1 MLLTLRY
8 LADGGRLHLVGDAH
22 GVDKSTMS
30 RVIQRVTTVINEQLF
45 STVVNWPNEPG
56 SIANISARFRLLAG
70 MPFVIGCIDGT
81 HVPIVGPHEN
91 EPQFVNRHG
100 THSINCMAV
109 AGPDFKFYYVS
120 CKWPGSV
127 ADARVY
133 RNSTL
138 AARLEN
144 WRPIANAIILAESGY
159 GLSEVIMTPVQNP
172 INQPQQNYNRAHKR
186 TRVIVE
192 QAFGVLKAR
201 FGCLEYLRLQ
211 PRACCRVIKTCFI
224 LHNYI
229 IMNQVSILNIFL
241 FHKNNM
247 PKYSTISIS
256 TFYYYDWESKFAK

>member
-1 MLLTLRY
+1 MKKYFNINTDHDTLEIALISILDDFVQRFRLQRHQVDLLENTRGGFLQHGTHQNHALSARQQMLLTLRY
-8 LADGGRLHLVGDAH
+8 LADGGRLRLVGDAH

-30 RVIQRVTTVINEQLF
+30 RVIERVTTVINEQLF
-45 STVVNWPNEPG
+45 GTMVNWPNEPG

-70 MPFVIGCIDGT
+70 MPFVIGCMDGT

-138 AARLEN
+138 SARLEN
-144 WRPIANAIILAESGY
+144 WRPIANFF
-159 GLSEVIMTPVQNP
+159 N
-172 INQPQQNYNRAHKR
+172 
-186 TRVIVE
+186 
-192 QAFGVLKAR
+192 
-201 FGCLEYLRLQ
+201 
-211 PRACCRVIKTCFI
+211 KTC
-224 LHNYI
+224 
-229 IMNQVSILNIFL
+229 
-241 FHKNNM
+241 K
-247 PKYSTISIS
+247 
-256 TFYYYDWESKFAK
+256 